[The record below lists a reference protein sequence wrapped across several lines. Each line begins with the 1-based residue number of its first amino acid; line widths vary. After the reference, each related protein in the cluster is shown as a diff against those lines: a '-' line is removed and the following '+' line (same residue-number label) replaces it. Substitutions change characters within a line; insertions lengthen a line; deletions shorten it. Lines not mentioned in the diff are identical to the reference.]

1 MSLRIKHELWI
12 EQGADEQLFK
22 SKTWLS
28 DLQAQPYSVSQ
39 QWCHPGRWP
48 LGQIFDFFKR
58 NSKSQF
64 CLMFVNFKIMATS
77 SNIFNSMQTK
87 KSISLSHIWPMN
99 YFFKVL
105 KKKKNYWNS
114 YFIGIELSWVSEKK
128 CYVDLFVIQ
137 WPDSPTFFV

>member
-1 MSLRIKHELWI
+1 MNCELNKGLMSNFSRVKLGCPIYRLNLTLYPSNDATLEDGL
-12 EQGADEQLFK
+12 
-22 SKTWLS
+22 
-28 DLQAQPYSVSQ
+28 
-39 QWCHPGRWP
+39 

-105 KKKKNYWNS
+105 KKKKKLL
-114 YFIGIELSWVSEKK
+114 E
-128 CYVDLFVIQ
+128 
-137 WPDSPTFFV
+137 

>member
-1 MSLRIKHELWI
+1 MNCELNKGLMSNFSRVKLGCPIYRLNLTLYPSNDATLEDGL
-12 EQGADEQLFK
+12 
-22 SKTWLS
+22 
-28 DLQAQPYSVSQ
+28 
-39 QWCHPGRWP
+39 

-128 CYVDLFVIQ
+128 CYVDLLVIQ